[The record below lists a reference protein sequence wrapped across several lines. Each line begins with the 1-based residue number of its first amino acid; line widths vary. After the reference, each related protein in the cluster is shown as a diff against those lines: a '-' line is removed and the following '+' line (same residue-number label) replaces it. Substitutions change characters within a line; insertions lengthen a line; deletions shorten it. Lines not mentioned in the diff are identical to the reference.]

1 MQTSE
6 IIAIFIMV
14 SLMIFML
21 VGIYLIFKNLNKN
34 RKNDQRKEM
43 VLELLEKHPDMSKD
57 EILDLVEETI
67 R

>member
-1 MQTSE
+1 
-6 IIAIFIMV
+6 MV